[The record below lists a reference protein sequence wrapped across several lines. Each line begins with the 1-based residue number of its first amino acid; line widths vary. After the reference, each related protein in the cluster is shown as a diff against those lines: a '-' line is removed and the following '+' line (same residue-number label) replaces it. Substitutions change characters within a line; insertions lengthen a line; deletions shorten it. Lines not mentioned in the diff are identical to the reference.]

1 MPGEATLGL
10 VSEDT
15 AASPSWHEAHVI
27 LGPMLLHEPLYDF
40 MDHTVRFDELGISFP
55 RKVRVEDQN
64 REMRRRG

>member
-1 MPGEATLGL
+1 
-10 VSEDT
+10 
-15 AASPSWHEAHVI
+15 
-27 LGPMLLHEPLYDF
+27 MLLHEPLYDF